1 MRLLRD
7 RGIDLPEPLGF
18 DAQGRSVTE
27 FVPGPLA
34 MDSPA
39 LSPGQLR
46 TVGAMVRAIHD
57 ASVGIDGDDLGLGPA
72 LIPIPAPDLVC
83 HGDLT
88 PWNLVLGE
96 RWVFIDWDGAAASS
110 RVWDLAYSVQA
121 FTLNDAGADPA
132 EAAAHLGAFIDGYG
146 ADQALRDALL
156 DTLPDGHGPCT
167 TCSRPRIARGE
178 SRGGPCSSRGT
189 GITGEES
196 PGMWRG
202 TRRCGRRLSG
212 SRAPRS
218 RMSGRD
224 PRPSHRGVTLMRSDP
239 LSAWTFSV
247 GPSRRRPRAADRST
261 RPSW

>member
-1 MRLLRD
+1 MHEHHTETPLAGGNSSSGVVRVGGTVRKPATPSSRGIQSYMRLLRD

-72 LIPIPAPDLVC
+72 LIPIPAPDLGC

-156 DTLPDGHGPCT
+156 DTLPRRTWAMHDLLASAHREGREPWGSMFLEGHGDH
-167 TCSRPRIARGE
+167 
-178 SRGGPCSSRGT
+178 
-189 GITGEES
+189 
-196 PGMWRG
+196 WRG
-202 TRRCGRRLSG
+202 VARYVERHTQVWAKALRVAG
-212 SRAPRS
+212 AP
-218 RMSGRD
+218 
-224 PRPSHRGVTLMRSDP
+224 
-239 LSAWTFSV
+239 
-247 GPSRRRPRAADRST
+247 
-261 RPSW
+261 